1 MKAHRVRSSKG
12 NGSEPMTSKVY
23 EELEI
28 AMENRTRE
36 ISTDHDEKRESEE
49 LTNWSEAESDM
60 LES

>member
-28 AMENRTRE
+28 AMENRTRRFLP
-36 ISTDHDEKRESEE
+36 IMMKSVKAK
-49 LTNWSEAESDM
+49 N
-60 LES
+60 